1 MGSLCYTCRDMNI
14 VQTYSKSKAKQ
25 GKIYKGAILLR
36 ESYREDG
43 KVKNRTIA
51 NLSHCKPEEIEAIR
65 LALKHK
71 ADLTVLGSREDISLN
86 EGLSVGAVWTVYSVA
101 RQLGIERALGTD
113 REGKLALWQVI
124 ARVIEQGSRL
134 SATRL
139 GQRTAACDILGIADG
154 FDENALYD
162 NLSWITANQQ
172 EIERKLLQI
181 RRKGKT
187 VELFLYD
194 VTSSYLEGEHNELG
208 DWGYNRDKK
217 KGKMQLVVGLLC
229 DEEGSPVSVEVFRGN
244 TNDLSTFASQVKKAS
259 EQYGC
264 VRVTFVGDRGMIK
277 SGQIDEL
284 TKAGFYYITAIT
296 KPQIRT
302 MINAGILQLSLFE
315 ENLCEVIDD
324 GLRYVLKRNPVRAD
338 EMKLARRKKLESVQ
352 STAAKLNEQLKDK
365 PKASLDKRLEQLR
378 NKIIKLNAQN
388 WLRAEA
394 VERQLSLVVDEA
406 ALAREGE
413 LDGCYALKSDLPAAD
428 VGFETIH
435 DRYKDLAKVEQAFR
449 TSKTGMLELRPWYV
463 RSEASTRGHAMVV
476 TLAYLIAKKLRE
488 SWSKFDVTVTEGLQQ
503 LSSLSTIE
511 IVIKGKA
518 SIHQIPTPT
527 EMSAKLLEA
536 AAVTLPKALPSL
548 GATVVTRKT
557 LARNP

>member
-1 MGSLCYTCRDMNI
+1 MNI
-14 VQTYSKSKAKQ
+14 VQTYSKSKAKE
-25 GKIYKGAILLR
+25 GKVYKGATLLR

-71 ADLTVLGSREDISLN
+71 GDLTVLGSRADVSLN
-86 EGLSVGAVWTVYSVA
+86 EGLSVGAVWTVYTVA

-139 GQRTAACDILGIADG
+139 GQRTAACDILGITDG

-162 NLSWITANQQ
+162 NLSWITANQE

-181 RRKGKT
+181 RRKEKT

-229 DEEGSPVSVEVFRGN
+229 DGEGSPVSVEVFRGN

-284 TKAGFYYITAIT
+284 TKVGFYYITAIT

-324 GLRYVLKRNPVRAD
+324 GVRYVLRRNPVRAD
-338 EMKLARRKKLESVQ
+338 EMKLGRRKKLESVQ
-352 STAAKLNEQLKDK
+352 STVAKLNEQLKDK
-365 PKASLDKRLEQLR
+365 PKASPDKRLEQLR
-378 NKIIKLNAQN
+378 TKIVKLNAQN

-394 VERQLSLVVDEA
+394 VERQLSLVIDEA

-413 LDGCYALKSDLPAAD
+413 LDGCYALKSDLPVAD

-435 DRYKDLAKVEQAFR
+435 DRYKDLTKVEQAFR

-476 TLAYLIAKKLRE
+476 MLAYLIAKTLRE
-488 SWSKFDVTVTEGLQQ
+488 SWSELDVTVAEGLRQ
-503 LSSLSTIE
+503 LSSLSTME
-511 IVIKGKA
+511 IVIKGQV
-518 SIHQIPTPT
+518 SIHQIPTPR

-536 AAVTLPKALPSL
+536 AGVKLPKALPSL

-557 LARNP
+557 LARSP